1 MKKRIIALLLSLVM
15 LTSLLTPTA
24 LAEEEPSETVVVTV
38 NYIYSSNSAMV
49 AQPYR
54 AQITKGESFQKTISA
69 PSIENYFVDLAR
81 SQGLTEDITYSGAA
95 CTVTFDVAAVN
106 EDITVNLYYQ
116 AGQANYTV
124 NHYQQNLENDEYTL
138 VQDDTVQLTGDIDT
152 YTKAVANKYD
162 GFLCTGVPSYTIAA
176 DGTTVVDIF
185 YDRLYYTVV
194 FDPNGGINGPT
205 PVYGKYGQEFSV
217 PEPPTRKGYT
227 FVGWEPV
234 MDNHITGDVTYKA
247 QWIANEG
254 NTNYTIVIWGQNAN
268 NDEYSYLSSHEAY
281 GVPGE
286 TATWDANAYIC
297 EGAHEHGA
305 KCYTLTC
312 GEEEHKHSAKCY
324 KDTEHPHTSECCAL
338 EEHRHGA
345 NCYPGGTTTQV
356 YPGFAP
362 DDPENGQVYKRD
374 YVLFSWSYIYY
385 NGSWYEYTGD
395 ASNGDVLTMNCG
407 KTAHTHGNGCQ
418 YTKCGQEAH
427 KHNADCL
434 ICGYQEEHTHT
445 AYTVQNGCY
454 TLTCSIANHQHNAS
468 CKKMSDCAPDSKLWK
483 YERCEKVTIDADGST
498 VLNVY
503 FKRVEFTLTFRD
515 GNSTVKTITER
526 WGKDLSSYWPIVG
539 NNGKQYNNGERWDP
553 SGSKTYTEVLVYI
566 AKMPAES
573 FILTCDRANSNPTY
587 TMTYYVEVLPGE
599 TGTSY
604 SGKTFKKAFEIK
616 AKYNF
621 VTKAEDFFELEG
633 FTAWKSDP
641 EFKKGKIDNDY
652 NTGKGYANFYYTR
665 NTYDLEF
672 FSGNNSTPVKTNTP
686 LYEENLGKYDF
697 DPTQKPGTMEA
708 DAIFVGWYLNPQC
721 TGAEYVLKDHT
732 MPANDI
738 ALYAKWVNGLYTVET
753 FTDETLSTPF
763 TYDGYN
769 GKQENIEKYTTAKAL
784 TQNPTKEGMSFVG
797 WFYKDEA
804 GNAQPFSF
812 TMPITRDY
820 QLYPVFTD
828 KAVVEYVVHYYL
840 KGTTTKLADDR
851 TNTAIVGTT
860 VTEKAKMGT
869 ELNLVPAADVNRYF
883 PEVTSTSIQVDDL
896 HREII
901 FYYEKDKTVPYTVRY
916 VDPDGKDLIEPKVV
930 SDNTYSVVTEIYVP
944 IDNYTPRL
952 FQITKE
958 LSWTDTENNVII
970 FIYDPN
976 LTDLTIQKTGCDET
990 IDENQSFIFHVK
1002 GKDEKTK
1009 DVDLKVTIL
1018 GNGKVTVKDLPVGL
1032 YEITEEQ
1039 AWSWRYTTTNEYH
1052 PTLNVDASKNV
1063 FTFDNS
1069 RIRPL
1074 WLNGCSWAVNNWNNT
1089 EATKSPATPGSAN

>member
-227 FVGWEPV
+227 FVGWEPE

-312 GEEEHKHSAKCY
+312 GKEEHKHSAECY
-324 KDTEHPHTSECCAL
+324 KDTEHTHTSECCAL
-338 EEHRHGA
+338 EEHTHTA
-345 NCYPGGTTTQV
+345 PGGLCYMTNNVCNGTHLRLNPSEGESYSHMIGSNVCVYHNGNWYVTQDT
-356 YPGFAP
+356 P
-362 DDPENGQVYKRD
+362 
-374 YVLFSWSYIYY
+374 
-385 NGSWYEYTGD
+385 T
-395 ASNGDVLTMNCG
+395 CG

-418 YTKCGQEAH
+418 YTKCGQAEH
-427 KHNADCL
+427 KHSADCL
-434 ICGYQEEHTHT
+434 KCGYQEEHTHT

-454 TLTCSIANHQHNAS
+454 TLTCTIANHTHNAS

-483 YERCEKVTIDADGST
+483 YERCEEVTIDADGST

-503 FKRVEFTLTFRD
+503 FKRVEFTLTFKNAQ
-515 GNSTVKTITER
+515 GEKTYNNAITAR
-526 WGKDLSSYWPIVG
+526 WGQNIMSEFFAIRNASGFAQWSEKNSGGPYTNYIGVMPAKRITYYGSTPSGWGTTSFSYW
-539 NNGKQYNNGERWDP
+539 
-553 SGSKTYTEVLVYI
+553 
-566 AKMPAES
+566 
-573 FILTCDRANSNPTY
+573 
-587 TMTYYVEVLPGE
+587 VEILPGTSTADTE
-599 TGTSY
+599 LIGGTRYKQSFSVSFDG
-604 SGKTFKKAFEIK
+604 SGYT
-616 AKYNF
+616 
-621 VTKAEDFFELEG
+621 VTKEDFYEIEG
-633 FTAWKSDP
+633 FTYK
-641 EFKKGKIDNDY
+641 
-652 NTGKGYANFYYTR
+652 TGKDGNEDVMSQPGSYDEMDGAKFYYAR
-665 NTYDLEF
+665 NKYNLKF
-672 FSGNNSTPVKTNTP
+672 FSGDNSTPVKTDTP
-686 LYEENLGKYDF
+686 LYEENLGKYAF

-708 DAIFVGWYLNPQC
+708 DATFVGWYLNPEC

-869 ELNLVPAADVNRYF
+869 ELNLVPPADVNRYF

-1074 WLNGCSWAVNNWNNT
+1074 WLNGCSWAVNNWNSST
-1089 EATKSPATPGSAN
+1089 PTKAPATPGSAN

>member
-1 MKKRIIALLLSLVM
+1 MKKRSIAFLLSLVM
-15 LTSLLTPTA
+15 LLSLLTPTA
-24 LAEEEPSETVVVTV
+24 LAEDDDTVIVTV

-54 AQITKGESFQKTISA
+54 AQITKGDSFQKTITA
-69 PSIENYFVDLAR
+69 PSVANYFVDMTK
-81 SQGLTEDITYSGAA
+81 SVGLTENITYNATNS
-95 CTVTFDVAAVN
+95 TVTFDVAAVN

-138 VQDDTVQLTGDIDT
+138 VQGDTVQLTGDIDT

-227 FVGWEPV
+227 FVGWEPE

-286 TATWDANAYIC
+286 TATWDATAYIC

-312 GEEEHKHSAKCY
+312 EKKEHTHSAKCY
-324 KDTEHPHTSECCAL
+324 KDTEHTHTSACCAL
-338 EEHRHGA
+338 EAHTHTASGGL
-345 NCYPGGTTTQV
+345 CYMTTTKCDGWVHPSGSEGKTHSHWGGQECV
-356 YPGFAP
+356 YH
-362 DDPENGQVYKRD
+362 NGT
-374 YVLFSWSYIYY
+374 
-385 NGSWYEYTGD
+385 WY
-395 ASNGDVLTMNCG
+395 LTQSTLTCG

-418 YTKCGQEAH
+418 YTKCGLTEH
-427 KHNADCL
+427 THSADCL

-454 TLTCSIANHQHNAS
+454 TLTCKIANHTHNAS
-468 CKKMSDCAPDSKLWK
+468 CKKMSDCAPDSNLWK
-483 YERCEKVTIDADGST
+483 YERCEEVTIDADGST

-503 FKRVEFTLTFRD
+503 FVREKF
-515 GNSTVKTITER
+515 TITFVYGVNRDKSEQVTAR
-526 WGKDLSSYWPIVG
+526 WGKNIETQFNAIETRAKNVESRYNFVG
-539 NNGKQYNNGERWDP
+539 WKDSTTEKYTNKVFIMPQVNKTLTA
-553 SGSKTYTEVLVYI
+553 TYTSSRT
-566 AKMPAES
+566 K
-573 FILTCDRANSNPTY
+573 Y
-587 TMTYYVEVLPGE
+587 TMTYYLQNLQQEYKQAFTVEFYGNTVTTTADE
-599 TGTSY
+599 Y
-604 SGKTFKKAFEIK
+604 YEI
-616 AKYNF
+616 
-621 VTKAEDFFELEG
+621 EG
-633 FTAWKSDP
+633 FTVNKNKST
-641 EFKKGKIDNDY
+641 KIGSSAQNA
-652 NTGKGYANFYYTR
+652 KFYYDR
-665 NTYDLEF
+665 NKYDLEF
-672 FSGNNSTPVKTNTP
+672 FSGDNSTPVRKNTP

-697 DPTQKPGTMEA
+697 APTQKPGTMEA

-721 TGAEYVLKDHT
+721 TGAKYVLKDHT

-753 FTDETLSTPF
+753 FTDETLSTYF

-784 TQNPTKEGMSFVG
+784 TQNPTQEGMSFVG

-820 QLYPVFTD
+820 KLYPVFTD

-869 ELNLVPAADVNRYF
+869 ELNLVPEADVNRYF
-883 PEVTSTSIQVDDL
+883 PEVTSTSIKVDDL
-896 HREII
+896 NREII
-901 FYYEKDKTVPYTVRY
+901 FYYEKDRKVSYTVRY
-916 VDPDGKDLIEPKVV
+916 VDPDEKDLIEPKVV

-1052 PTLNVDASKNV
+1052 PTLNVDASKND
-1063 FTFDNS
+1063 FTFHNS
-1069 RIRPL
+1069 RSKIL
-1074 WLNGCSWAVNNWNNT
+1074 WLNGCSWAVNNW
-1089 EATKSPATPGSAN
+1089 GSGRADFSQGPSSN